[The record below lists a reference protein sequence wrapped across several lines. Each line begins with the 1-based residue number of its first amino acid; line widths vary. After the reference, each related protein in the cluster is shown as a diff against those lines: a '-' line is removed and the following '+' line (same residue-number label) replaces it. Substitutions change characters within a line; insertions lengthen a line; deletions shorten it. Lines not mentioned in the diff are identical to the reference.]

1 VIKLAVE
8 AVSDTTLPSPARVCD
23 VENAG
28 PKQGRDDPMRRFVPT
43 PYSALLPIMGRT
55 VRFETNRLNL
65 LRHVVDLTAG
75 YPGAPTGDQSFV
87 WRIVVESDGQGSLPW
102 PRRSAFSDVGLRFA
116 EFGQRNFLAV
126 DLEAREAIGILS
138 ETLAED
144 HLGLTSP
151 FLDNLFCLTAGA
163 LALVPL
169 WTNCVAREN
178 RGVLLLGEPN
188 NGKTS
193 ASYVAEKLG
202 LDFHA
207 DEGAFLEV
215 HSGALRSWGGFWPAT
230 FRPEALQF
238 FPELTARTR
247 PCIHQDFV
255 VYHMAR
261 PGVPNRRR
269 WIQPLCCLF
278 LERRSSTVS
287 SFSRIARSDLATLL
301 AESIL
306 FKDDESF
313 REQQTAVL
321 RALEELPAYVL
332 RYGSDPAV
340 AAVTVRDLLAAQ
352 DCADPGRE
360 LLATQSSRAR
370 SQSPHVQH

>member
-1 VIKLAVE
+1 
-8 AVSDTTLPSPARVCD
+8 
-23 VENAG
+23 
-28 PKQGRDDPMRRFVPT
+28 
-43 PYSALLPIMGRT
+43 
-55 VRFETNRLNL
+55 
-65 LRHVVDLTAG
+65 
-75 YPGAPTGDQSFV
+75 
-87 WRIVVESDGQGSLPW
+87 
-102 PRRSAFSDVGLRFA
+102 
-116 EFGQRNFLAV
+116 
-126 DLEAREAIGILS
+126 
-138 ETLAED
+138 
-144 HLGLTSP
+144 
-151 FLDNLFCLTAGA
+151 
-163 LALVPL
+163 
-169 WTNCVAREN
+169 
-178 RGVLLLGEPN
+178 
-188 NGKTS
+188 
-193 ASYVAEKLG
+193 
-202 LDFHA
+202 
-207 DEGAFLEV
+207 
-215 HSGALRSWGGFWPAT
+215 
-230 FRPEALQF
+230 
-238 FPELTARTR
+238 
-247 PCIHQDFV
+247 
-255 VYHMAR
+255 MAK

-269 WIQPLCCLF
+269 SIQPLCCLF